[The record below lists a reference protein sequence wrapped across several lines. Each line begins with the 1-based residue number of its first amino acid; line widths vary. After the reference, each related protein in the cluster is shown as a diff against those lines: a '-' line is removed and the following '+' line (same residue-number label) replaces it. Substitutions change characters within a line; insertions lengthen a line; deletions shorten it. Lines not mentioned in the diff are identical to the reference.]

1 MIPADTNIPEPFSKE
16 ALSAGLG
23 SLLRLRGMTIA
34 TAESC
39 TGGGIGAAIASTDG
53 ASDYFVGGVI
63 SYATRIKEDILGV
76 DATLIERFG
85 VVSEQTALSMNK
97 GVRALMNA
105 DAAISITGYAGASGG
120 DEFASNGTVW
130 ICAAT
135 GKESKT
141 KCLNLRGARTDN
153 LSTAVMEA
161 LALAI
166 SLLEETGPEQ

>member
-23 SLLRLRGMTIA
+23 RLLRLRGMTIA

-53 ASDYFVGGVI
+53 ASEYFVGGVI

-76 DATLIERFG
+76 GATLIEKFG

-97 GVRALMNA
+97 GVRALLHA
-105 DAAISITGYAGASGG
+105 DAAISITGYAGSSGG

-135 GKESKT
+135 DKESKT
-141 KCLNLRGARTDN
+141 KCLNLKGTRSDN
-153 LSTAVMEA
+153 LSEAVMEA

-166 SLLEETGPEQ
+166 SLLEETGPEP